1 MHDTRSLEE
10 ISSSVIESGSITT
23 GMPWMKEELEH
34 QKNPILV
41 PTVPGPANSVSIKLT
56 TYNPLHKPSVENLW
70 VGLWT
75 YSLHGAVRSGTCWE
89 RATNASVC
97 TSIRNP
103 FNTPGSESNNMQDVK
118 GKLGSVL

>member
-10 ISSSVIESGSITT
+10 ISTSAIESGSITT

-41 PTVPGPANSVSIKLT
+41 PTDPGPTNSVSIKLT
-56 TYNPLHKPSVENLW
+56 TYNPPHKPSVENF
-70 VGLWT
+70 
-75 YSLHGAVRSGTCWE
+75 
-89 RATNASVC
+89 VC

-103 FNTPGSESNNMQDVK
+103 F
-118 GKLGSVL
+118 